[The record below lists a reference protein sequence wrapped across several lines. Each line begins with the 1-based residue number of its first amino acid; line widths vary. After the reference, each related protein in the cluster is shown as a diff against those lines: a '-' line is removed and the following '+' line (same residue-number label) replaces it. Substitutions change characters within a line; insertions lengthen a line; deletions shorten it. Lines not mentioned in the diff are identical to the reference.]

1 MTMWKES
8 YRLGVEKIDAQHKK
22 LFETAE
28 KLVQEIEGAQRP
40 EVYRQTIAFLK
51 LYAVTHFRDEEQYFV
66 SIGYPEEEAHKRQH
80 QALSQEVAKY
90 DAALKETA
98 YSLQTAKKL
107 AGMLS
112 AWLVY
117 HVVNEDIKYTRPQAQ
132 TAQKAQPSCMAY
144 FADSAAQVLETMVGL
159 RRDEVSQSSLAEGD
173 DPADVHIEIGLVG
186 SLSGRVVFGFTQ
198 DFSCQLVSA
207 MMSFVPNE
215 MDELVYSMLSEI
227 SNIAAGN
234 GTIAIAQNGTACDIC
249 PPRILETGFVC
260 CPGDEQVQLTT
271 QLGKMS
277 ISVHLD

>member
-22 LFETAE
+22 LFETTE
-28 KLVQEIEGAQRP
+28 RLVHEIEGGQRP

-51 LYAVTHFRDEEQYFV
+51 LYVATHFRDEEQYFS
-66 SIGYPEEEAHKRQH
+66 SIGYPKEEEHKRQH

-90 DAALKETA
+90 DAQLKETGYA
-98 YSLQTAKKL
+98 LQTAKKI

-117 HVVNEDIKYTRPQAQ
+117 HVVNEDIKYTKPEVQQAQ
-132 TAQKAQPSCMAY
+132 VEHPSFMAY
-144 FADSAAQVLETMVGL
+144 FADSSTQVLESMAGL
-159 RRDEVSQSSLAEGD
+159 RRDEVSRSSQAVGT
-173 DPADVHIEIGLVG
+173 DPADIHIEIGLVG
-186 SLSGRVVFGFTQ
+186 SLTGRVVFGFTRE
-198 DFSCQLVSA
+198 FSCQLVTA
-207 MMSFVPNE
+207 MMAFAPTE

-249 PPRILETGFVC
+249 PPKILDDFVC
-260 CPGDEQVQLTT
+260 CPGDEQVQLSTR
-271 QLGKMS
+271 LGKMS
-277 ISVHLD
+277 ISVHVD